1 MKNDNKLP
9 KSCKGCVHNRWMD
22 GGRACHYC
30 YDTGKPKN
38 CRAAECTHYS
48 TDKREIYIDDT
59 YITLE
64 RLESCGKS
72 IEGRKKKRVSA
83 KKPRLSDEG

>member
-1 MKNDNKLP
+1 MITSSLP
-9 KSCKGCVHNRWMD
+9 KSCDGCVHNRTMSY
-22 GGRACHYC
+22 RRVCHFC

-83 KKPRLSDEG
+83 KKPGLSDEG

>member
-9 KSCKGCVHNRWMD
+9 KSCKGCVHNRWMS

-48 TDKREIYIDDT
+48 TDKREIFIDDT
-59 YITLE
+59 YATLE

-72 IEGRKKKRVSA
+72 IEGRIKPRVST